1 MDKSENNIIL
11 FPDFQKHNDNVK
23 RMKNELS
30 MPLLEHDELQFV
42 ICKNIETVYY
52 LKN

>member
-11 FPDFQKHNDNVK
+11 FPDFQKRKEIVE
-23 RMKNELS
+23 RMKNEVL
-30 MPLLEHDELQFV
+30 MPLLERDELQFV